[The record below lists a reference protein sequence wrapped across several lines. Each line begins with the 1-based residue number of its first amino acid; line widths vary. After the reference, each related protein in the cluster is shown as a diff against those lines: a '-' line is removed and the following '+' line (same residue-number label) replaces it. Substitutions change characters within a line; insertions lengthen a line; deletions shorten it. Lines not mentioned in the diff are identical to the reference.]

1 MRRVRTRAARAD
13 EIKFDSVVALRKHD
27 GGTQQALTD
36 SGTITITNFVVTPS
50 NQIAPMS
57 GYCKITCTV
66 NCPRVIVREF
76 EVVLRGISPS
86 DPTIQRQL
94 RSNVR
99 VRNDYY
105 DGQCPTS

>member
-1 MRRVRTRAARAD
+1 MAVINGAA
-13 EIKFDSVVALRKHD
+13 E
-27 GGTQQALTD
+27 QAVTD
-36 SGTITITNFVVTPS
+36 PGTITITNFTVTP
-50 NQIAPMS
+50 QPQTVPMA
-57 GYCKITCTV
+57 GFCKYTCTI

-76 EVVLRGISPS
+76 MVEMAGFAPS
-86 DPTIQRQL
+86 DPTIRRAL